1 MNLLYALDALTHL
14 NYQIM
19 NYPLIAQDVTNSF
32 IVKLLA
38 LAMVLKAILVFL
50 IALIL
55 FPGVLIVY
63 PLYLKIKLTRIGAQN
78 VFANTA

>member
-1 MNLLYALDALTHL
+1 
-14 NYQIM
+14 M

-38 LAMVLKAILVFL
+38 LAMVIKAILAFL

-63 PLYLKIKLTRIGAQN
+63 PVYLKIKLTKIGGLN
-78 VFANTA
+78 VFAHTA